1 MAITARLNNIRI
13 APRKARLVAAL
24 IRRKKAVEAET
35 ILKFSLNRTA
45 GPMLKLLNS
54 AIANAKNNF
63 KIEKEEL
70 YISKVSVDQAKI
82 LKRALPRSR
91 GMVHPI
97 RKKMSHIILEL
108 EQMQIKKKNSKK

>member
-1 MAITARLNNIRI
+1 MAIVAKLNNIRI

-24 IRRKKAVEAET
+24 IRRKKASEAEA

-45 GPMLKLLNS
+45 GPMLKLLES
-54 AIANAKNNF
+54 AIANAKHNF
-63 KIEKEEL
+63 KIEKDQL
-70 YISKVSVDQAKI
+70 YVSKISIDQAKI

-108 EQMQIKKKNSKK
+108 EKMQIKKKESK

>member
-1 MAITARLNNIRI
+1 MAIVAKLNNIRI

-24 IRRKKAVEAET
+24 IRRKKAVEAER

-45 GPMLKLLNS
+45 EPMLKLLKS
-54 AIANAKNNF
+54 AIANAKHNF
-63 KIEKEEL
+63 KIEKEQL
-70 YISKVSVDQAKI
+70 YISRISVDQAKI

-108 EQMQIKKKNSKK
+108 EKMEIKQKESSK